1 VRLLSTL
8 SRLTPYVTTL
18 GRQEETLL
26 RAVAPHVGVEYNA
39 EDFIKQLDRL
49 ADDSPAAVSRVLVAV
64 LAEYKPDYDF
74 EDRLKKPLAQAQH
87 CVRRHGTTRF
97 GLRSNWS
104 AGSLAWLNS
113 IRRSHRSSR
122 LSCAFSVLGAT
133 TLAAVKQDL
142 AFSSS
147 SF

>member
-1 VRLLSTL
+1 MPSPVRLLSTL

-74 EDRLKKPLAQAQH
+74 EDRLKNLLRKLALRQE
-87 CVRRHGTTRF
+87 TRNDA
-97 GLRSNWS
+97 LR
-104 AGSLAWLNS
+104 LAEQLVG
-113 IRRSHRSSR
+113 R
-122 LSCAFSVLGAT
+122 LSGMVEFYQEITSLQPA
-133 TLAAVKQDL
+133 
-142 AFSSS
+142 
-147 SF
+147 